1 VIKEMKR
8 FILPLGA
15 VLIVL
20 LMVSTVTAVPQVNS
34 NPLMIK
40 INEIEEN
47 KKIITEKLTD
57 IKVDVETGGII
68 DILRQII
75 EWLIDLVQR
84 IIDLILDIFGLV
96 DLIEYLIGLIVSLF
110 ELIMTLI
117 NFIIDIF
124 NPNTLRF

>member
-1 VIKEMKR
+1 MKR
-8 FILPLGA
+8 FILSLGA
-15 VLIVL
+15 VFIVL

-34 NPLMIK
+34 NPLIIK

-47 KKIITEKLTD
+47 KKIINEKFAD
-57 IKVDVETGGII
+57 IIIDVETGGLI

-75 EWLIDLVQR
+75 EWLIDFVQQ

-96 DLIEYLIGLIVSLF
+96 DLIEYLIGLIASLF
-110 ELIMTLI
+110 ELIMSLI

-124 NPNTLRF
+124 NPNALRF